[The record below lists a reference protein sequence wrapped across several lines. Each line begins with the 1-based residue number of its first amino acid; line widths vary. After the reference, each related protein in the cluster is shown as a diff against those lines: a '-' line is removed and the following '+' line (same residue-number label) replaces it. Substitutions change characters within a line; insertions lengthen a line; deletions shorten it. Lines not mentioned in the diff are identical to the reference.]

1 MHMDFGGLAQ
11 TFEIALGV
19 WFAALAGAVIY
30 RCLNGQIPLRGILA
44 HDAAALAAGQPAGE
58 RVQLLLAFIF
68 SVGAYAQMALAQ
80 QGATAL
86 PDPPQQ
92 LVAIFAASHGI
103 YLTGKLGRTA
113 RLGRFLFN
121 KGE

>member
-1 MHMDFGGLAQ
+1 MSFEGLAQ
-11 TFEIALGV
+11 FFEIALGL
-19 WFAALAGAVIY
+19 WFAGLAATILY
-30 RCLNGQIPLRGILA
+30 RCLNGRIPLRGILA
-44 HDAAALAAGQPAGE
+44 HDAQALAEGRPAGE
-58 RVQLLLAFIF
+58 RVQLLFAFIL
-68 SVGAYAQMALAQ
+68 SVGAYMQLALAAPH
-80 QGATAL
+80 GTKTL